1 MSAQGAW
8 FKDSRQLQG
17 VLVLRVA
24 GTYTGRTDGSVID
37 PLDESI
43 VVRLRLRITANAPVI
58 AGQTQVEQDFPPFQI
73 PAGIRA
79 GQSFAAPPVSI
90 NLVAPPN
97 LPDGFQLSLTVEVV
111 GGTVTYK
118 GRTANIPAGAR
129 DTDTAVFRL
138 TGQPPGA
145 GITVDIEIT

>member
-1 MSAQGAW
+1 MSVQGAW
-8 FKDSRQLQG
+8 FKDGRQLQG

-37 PLDESI
+37 PLDEPI

-73 PAGIRA
+73 PAGIRT
-79 GQSFAAPPVSI
+79 GQSFAAQPVSI
-90 NLVAPPN
+90 NLVTPPN

-111 GGTVTYK
+111 GGSITYK